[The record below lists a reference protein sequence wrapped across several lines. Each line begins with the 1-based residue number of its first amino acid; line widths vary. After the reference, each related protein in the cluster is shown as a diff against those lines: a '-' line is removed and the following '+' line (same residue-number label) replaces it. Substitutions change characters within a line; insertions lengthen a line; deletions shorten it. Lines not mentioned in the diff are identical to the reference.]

1 MNIQNKIIIMAIAT
15 CITMLFSCQTDK
27 NEEEAEAVAL
37 NFATNYFGCHY
48 IEASHLCTPESEQWI
63 KFVATNVS
71 DSDLAVLN
79 ASEATPTYEVTDL
92 SLDND
97 SNATCTITAR
107 NYLMLHDICTKGHIA
122 DEGCYKLT
130 LTRQNGKWLVN
141 LDGVPCAEAQ

>member
-1 MNIQNKIIIMAIAT
+1 MAIAT
-15 CITMLFSCQTDK
+15 FITMLFSCQTDK

-48 IEASHLCTPESEQWI
+48 TEASHLCTPESEQWI
-63 KFVATNVS
+63 KFVASNVS

-79 ASEATPTYEVTDL
+79 ASETTPTYEVTDL

-107 NYLMLHDICTKGHIA
+107 NYLMMHDICTKGHIA

>member
-1 MNIQNKIIIMAIAT
+1 MNIQNKTIIMAIAT
-15 CITMLFSCQTDK
+15 FITMLFSCQTDK

-79 ASEATPTYEVTDL
+79 AGNNGPNIVKRYAVG
-92 SLDND
+92 
-97 SNATCTITAR
+97 A
-107 NYLMLHDICTKGHIA
+107 KV
-122 DEGCYKLT
+122 CY
-130 LTRQNGKWLVN
+130 VN
-141 LDGVPCAEAQ
+141 VFINKHYINNIFSVRLY

>member
-1 MNIQNKIIIMAIAT
+1 MAIAT
-15 CITMLFSCQTDK
+15 FITMLFSCQTDK

-48 IEASHLCTPESEQWI
+48 IEASNLCTPESEQWI

-97 SNATCTITAR
+97 SKIGRA
-107 NYLMLHDICTKGHIA
+107 H
-122 DEGCYKLT
+122 
-130 LTRQNGKWLVN
+130 V
-141 LDGVPCAEAQ
+141 